1 MKLESTITTLTNVKE
16 AKEKMVKEAE
26 ELGMDSDDITNTEL
40 SCISALLSDI
50 AMSLAIIADH
60 YTDMKKEVKINDR

>member
-1 MKLESTITTLTNVKE
+1 MKKLNNTIQVLGNVKN
-16 AKEKMVKEAE
+16 AKEKLMKEVEA
-26 ELGMDSDDITNTEL
+26 GIDSADITNTEL

-60 YTDMKKEVKINDR
+60 YTDTKKGN